1 MHDQSDAAPP
11 LLLRGVRR
19 VGRPDGAL
27 VDVRLER
34 GLVAEVGERLGTRG
48 ADVLDADGGWLLPGL
63 WDQHVHLGQW
73 GLTFGRL
80 DTSATTSPTQV
91 LDLVARRVAELEARG
106 APADEVVTGFG
117 HRTGHWTEPALVAEL
132 DRVAG
137 GHPVLLITGDVH
149 GCWMSSAALRLVG
162 LPPREGPV
170 EERDWFEA
178 QPRLMRVPGAGA
190 QNEAGVA
197 AAVRAASA
205 RGVVGITDFEFA
217 PNHLL
222 WPQRLLV
229 GVTGVRVRAGV
240 YPDQLEEV
248 LALGLSSGSALAPEQ
263 DPDGLLRMGPLKI
276 ISDGS
281 LNTRTA
287 WCCEPYALGVDPH
300 PGTQHQHGTV
310 NYPAEELQQL
320 LGRARAGGLEAA
332 VHAIG
337 DAAVGAVADAFAAT
351 GARGSIEHLQLARPA
366 DLHRLAALGV
376 RASVQ
381 PFHLW
386 DDRDVTE
393 LNWPGRAHRCFMFAS
408 MLAAGLELALGS
420 DAPVAPLDPWLAMA
434 AAVHRSADE
443 REPWHGEEA
452 ITPAQA
458 LSASTG
464 GVRAVE
470 VGGPADLVL
479 VDRDPLAPAGSTA
492 GAAALLRSVQVLATV
507 VAGRRT
513 H

>member
-19 VGRPDGAL
+19 VGGPAGGRF
-27 VDVRLER
+27 DVRLER
-34 GLVAEVGERLGTRG
+34 GLVAEVGERLTTRG
-48 ADVLDADGGWLLPGL
+48 AEVLDADGGWVLPGL

-80 DTSATTSPTQV
+80 DTAGTTTPRQV
-91 LDLVARRVAELEARG
+91 LDLVGRRVAELEARG
-106 APADEVVTGFG
+106 APTDAVVTGFG
-117 HRTGHWTEPALVAEL
+117 HRTGHWTEPALVSEL
-132 DRVAG
+132 DSVAG
-137 GHPVLLITGDVH
+137 DHPVLLITGDVH

-162 LPPREGPV
+162 LPLREGPV

-178 QPRLMRVPGAGA
+178 QPLLLGLPGADA

-205 RGVVGITDFEFA
+205 RGVVGLTDFEFA

-222 WPQRLLV
+222 WPQRLLA
-229 GVTGVRVRAGV
+229 GVSGVRVRAGV
-240 YPDQLEEV
+240 YPDGLEEV
-248 LALGLSSGSALAPEQ
+248 IALGLSSGSALAPEQ

-287 WCCEPYALGVDPH
+287 WCCEPYAVGVDPH
-300 PGTQHQHGTV
+300 PGAQHLHGTV
-310 NYPAEELQQL
+310 NFAAEELQQL
-320 LGRARAGGLEAA
+320 LGRAHAAGLEAA

-337 DAAVGAVADAFAAT
+337 DAAVGAVADAFERT
-351 GARGSIEHLQLARPA
+351 GVRGSIEHLQLARHE

-393 LNWPGRAHRCFMFAS
+393 LNWPGRADRCFMFAS
-408 MLAAGLELALGS
+408 MLAAGLELSLGS

-434 AAVHRSADE
+434 AAVHRSADD
-443 REPWHGEEA
+443 REPWHAEEA

-458 LSASTG
+458 LAASTG
-464 GVRAVE
+464 GVRRLE
-470 VGGPADLVL
+470 VGGPGDLVL
-479 VDRDPLAPAGSTA
+479 VDRDPLAPTGSTA
-492 GAAALLRSVQVLATV
+492 EAAALLQSVQVRATV